1 VARPEVRIFD
11 CKSGVGGVA
20 AKGVTAYSAGMNK
33 PPVRPPVPCTA
44 AVIAGGAAVR
54 MGGAVKTLLD
64 VGGRT
69 ILERVLEALAGRFRE
84 VLLVVKEPGPFAA
97 EPNRAR
103 HSCRLVLDRL
113 PDRSSLTGVHAAL
126 AAATTEH
133 VFVTAC
139 DTPLLR
145 PELVAALLAHVTP
158 ESDVVLPQKP
168 DGYFEP
174 LCAVY
179 SRRCLPFIEA
189 QLAAGDY
196 KIIRFFDRVNVRPL
210 PVADLLAAD
219 PELVSF
225 LNANTPDELRVLR
238 ETAARLR
245 PPRGGHV
252 PLQRISR
259 DQALERIRAHVRDHA
274 PAAALLPLDQCHG
287 LVCAKDLFALH
298 ATPSEACSSVDGY
311 VLSSAATHEA
321 DQHPARLRISGE
333 IRPSTREPLPLATG
347 VAARILTG
355 GRLPE
360 GTDCVLPDEEA
371 VVHGDQLTIAA
382 EVRQN
387 AHVRPAG
394 SDLKAGTRIVRRGE
408 DLSPQVLAALAVSG
422 VARAQ
427 AFLSPR
433 MRVLA
438 IGNELAPLD
447 AEAQPGRIP
456 ADNLLHVSGLLR
468 LRGVPQVEAAVVA
481 NDLEGIAAELD
492 ASQDFQCIV
501 TTGGTGPGDRDFL
514 FAACERAGFQPLFR
528 GLTLTPGK
536 SVFAATRDQTLLFAL
551 PGTPWAVFALM
562 HTLVLPSMC
571 WLRGRTLP
579 VPTPV
584 LARPLTPPPAPRQD
598 WERLIPCTVTGHGA
612 ELHAQPLLDRNAENR
627 LDMLAAQGLLIVSA
641 QAEGNDLLPLIPI
654 WENRR
659 GQRLV

>member
-1 VARPEVRIFD
+1 MDIQPTAR
-11 CKSGVGGVA
+11 
-20 AKGVTAYSAGMNK
+20 T
-33 PPVRPPVPCTA
+33 PVPCTA

-54 MGGAVKTLLD
+54 MDGAVKALLA
-64 VGGRT
+64 VGDRT

-84 VLLVVKEPGPFAA
+84 VLLVVKEPGPFAT
-97 EPNRAR
+97 ESNRAR
-103 HSCRLVLDRL
+103 NSCRIVLDRL
-113 PDRSSLTGVHAAL
+113 PVRSSLTGVHAAL
-126 AAATTEH
+126 ADATTDH
-133 VFVTAC
+133 VFVTAG

-174 LCAVY
+174 LCAIY

-189 QLAAGDY
+189 QLAAGDC
-196 KIIRFFDRVNVRPL
+196 KIIHFFDKVTVRPL
-210 PVADLLAAD
+210 PVDELLVAD
-219 PELVSF
+219 PDLVSF
-225 LNANTPDELRVLR
+225 LNANTPEELRALR
-238 ETAARLR
+238 ETAARQQR
-245 PPRGGHV
+245 PRRGGPV
-252 PLQRISR
+252 PPQRISR
-259 DQALERIRAHVRDHA
+259 DQALERIRAHVREHA
-274 PAAALLPLDQCHG
+274 PATALLPLDQCHG

-298 ATPSEACSSVDGY
+298 ATPAEACSSVDGY
-311 VLSSAATHEA
+311 VLSSAATHGA
-321 DQHPARLRISGE
+321 ARHPAQLRISGE
-333 IRPSTREPLPLATG
+333 IRPSTREPLPLAPG

-371 VVHGDQLTIAA
+371 IVHGDQLTIST
-382 EVRQN
+382 EVRQS

-422 VARAQ
+422 VTHAQ
-427 AFLSPR
+427 VFLPPR
-433 MRVLA
+433 TRVLA
-438 IGNELAPLD
+438 IGNELAPLG

-468 LRGVPQVEAAVVA
+468 LRGVPQVETTVVA
-481 NDLEGIAAELD
+481 NDLSGIAADLD
-492 ASQDFQCIV
+492 ASTGFQCIV

-514 FAACERAGFQPLFR
+514 FAACERAGFQPLFH

-536 SVFAATRDQTLLFAL
+536 SVFAATRGQTLLFAL

-562 HTLVLPSMC
+562 HALVLPSMC

-579 VPTPV
+579 APTPV
-584 LARPLTPPPAPRQD
+584 LARPLALPPAPRQG
-598 WERLIPCTVTGHGA
+598 WERLVPCTITGHGA

-627 LDMLAAQGLLIVSA
+627 LDMLAAQGLLIISP